1 MTLQLPDAIALYFTV
16 SNGADAADLAQC
28 FADDAVVLDEGQTHQ
43 GHEAIVTW
51 MRRTRSKFHYTV
63 EPQKVSQEGGRVRV
77 AATVAGDFPGSPV
90 QLEHVFGLQ
99 GSRIQSLEI
108 H

>member
-16 SNGADAADLAQC
+16 SNGADAADLAQA
-28 FADDAVVLDEGQTHQ
+28 FADDAVVLDQGQTHQ
-43 GHEAIVTW
+43 GHEAIVAW
-51 MRRTRSKFHYTV
+51 MRRTRLKSEYTV
-63 EPQKVSQEGGRVRV
+63 EPQRVSEAGGRVTV

-90 QLEHVFGLQ
+90 QLDHVFGLQ
-99 GSRIQSLEI
+99 GSRIKSLEI